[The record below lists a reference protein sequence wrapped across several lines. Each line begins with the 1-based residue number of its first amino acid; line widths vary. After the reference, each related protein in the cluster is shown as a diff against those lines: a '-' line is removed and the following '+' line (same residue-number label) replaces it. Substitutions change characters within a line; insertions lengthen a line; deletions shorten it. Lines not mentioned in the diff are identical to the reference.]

1 MHKLNLETD
10 SIIKDDIAATAVTA
24 STAAL
29 PQSIRLILP
38 PLVSLSAAFQTCLL
52 PLYQQSLSR
61 HQLAFSCRLI
71 VISSTVYHRH
81 SSVLP
86 PPQPYRGLTIV
97 SSCFLMLLLTQP

>member
-10 SIIKDDIAATAVTA
+10 SIIKDDIAATAVTT

-81 SSVLP
+81 SSVVP
-86 PPQPYRGLTIV
+86 PPQPYHGLTIV
-97 SSCFLMLLLTQP
+97 SSCFLILPLI